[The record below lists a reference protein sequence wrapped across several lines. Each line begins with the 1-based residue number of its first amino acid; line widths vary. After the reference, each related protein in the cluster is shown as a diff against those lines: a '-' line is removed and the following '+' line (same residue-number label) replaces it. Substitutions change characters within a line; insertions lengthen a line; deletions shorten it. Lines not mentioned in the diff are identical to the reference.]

1 LWWNNE
7 KASETTGANCIVRR
21 GGVKIL
27 KLSKTIMNLFERKEQ
42 YLFSGLKNNKFG
54 ILILIIN
61 LALLLDVIYVMS
73 LPSLNYYSDC
83 FELIFMLLVVEE

>member
-1 LWWNNE
+1 M
-7 KASETTGANCIVRR
+7 GANCIV
-21 GGVKIL
+21 GGEGGTEIL
-27 KLSKTIMNLFERKEQ
+27 KLTKTIMNLFERKEQ

-61 LALLLDVIYVMS
+61 LALLLDIIYVMS

>member
-1 LWWNNE
+1 M
-7 KASETTGANCIVRR
+7 
-21 GGVKIL
+21 KIL

-54 ILILIIN
+54 FLILIIN

>member
-1 LWWNNE
+1 
-7 KASETTGANCIVRR
+7 
-21 GGVKIL
+21 
-27 KLSKTIMNLFERKEQ
+27 
-42 YLFSGLKNNKFG
+42 
-54 ILILIIN
+54 LILIIN